1 MRTYMEK
8 NEPSAWWLKPLKIAT
23 VILASI
29 AVMMILTLVCSVI
42 ILNSKLPESSGSV
55 MMIIV
60 SAITSVLMSVL
71 LTLNT
76 KSKAIL
82 SALFAF
88 AVMFI
93 LKLILTN
100 IMVRGITFGRQ
111 GIVGIIFTAVFC
123 IIGSLIGANIKK

>member
-1 MRTYMEK
+1 MRSYMEK

-29 AVMMILTLVCSVI
+29 AVMMILTMICSVI

-55 MMIIV
+55 MMMIV
-60 SAITSVLMSVL
+60 SAITSILMSVL

-82 SALFAF
+82 SALLAF
-88 AVMFI
+88 AVMFF

-100 IMVRGITFGRQ
+100 IIAHDIAFGRQ

>member
-1 MRTYMEK
+1 MRSYMEK

-29 AVMMILTLVCSVI
+29 AVMMILTMICSVI

-55 MMIIV
+55 MMMIV
-60 SAITSVLMSVL
+60 SAITSILMSVL

-82 SALFAF
+82 SALLAF
-88 AVMFI
+88 AVMFKADTYKYNCTRHSIRAPGDSRHNFYGGI
-93 LKLILTN
+93 LYY
-100 IMVRGITFGRQ
+100 RFSHRCQ
-111 GIVGIIFTAVFC
+111 H
-123 IIGSLIGANIKK
+123 

>member
-1 MRTYMEK
+1 MRSYMEK

-29 AVMMILTLVCSVI
+29 AVMMILTMICSVI

-55 MMIIV
+55 MMMIV
-60 SAITSVLMSVL
+60 SAITSILMSVL

-82 SALFAF
+82 SALLAF

-100 IMVRGITFGRQ
+100 IIAPAIAFGRQ

>member
-1 MRTYMEK
+1 MRSYMEK

-29 AVMMILTLVCSVI
+29 AVMMILAMICSVI

-55 MMIIV
+55 MMMIV
-60 SAITSVLMSVL
+60 SAITSILMSVL

-82 SALFAF
+82 SALLAF
-88 AVMFI
+88 SVMFI

-100 IMVRGITFGRQ
+100 IIAHDIAFGRQ

>member
-1 MRTYMEK
+1 MRSYMEK

>member
-1 MRTYMEK
+1 MRSYMEK

-29 AVMMILTLVCSVI
+29 AVMMILTMICSVI

-55 MMIIV
+55 MMMIV
-60 SAITSVLMSVL
+60 SAITSILMSVL

-82 SALFAF
+82 SALLAF
-88 AVMFI
+88 SVMFI

-100 IMVRGITFGRQ
+100 IIAHDIAFGRQ

>member
-1 MRTYMEK
+1 MRSYMEK

-29 AVMMILTLVCSVI
+29 AVMMILTMICSVI

-55 MMIIV
+55 MMMIV
-60 SAITSVLMSVL
+60 SATTSILMSVL

-82 SALFAF
+82 SALLAF

-100 IMVRGITFGRQ
+100 IIAHDIAFGRQ

>member
-1 MRTYMEK
+1 MRSYMEK

-29 AVMMILTLVCSVI
+29 AVMMILTMICSVI
-42 ILNSKLPESSGSV
+42 ILYSKLPESSGSV
-55 MMIIV
+55 MMMIV
-60 SAITSVLMSVL
+60 SAITSILMSVL

-82 SALFAF
+82 SALLAF

-100 IMVRGITFGRQ
+100 IIAHDIAFGRQ

>member
-1 MRTYMEK
+1 MRSYMEK

-29 AVMMILTLVCSVI
+29 AVMMILTMICSVI

-55 MMIIV
+55 MMMIV
-60 SAITSVLMSVL
+60 SAITSILMSVH

-82 SALFAF
+82 SALLAF

-100 IMVRGITFGRQ
+100 IIAHDIAFGRQ

>member
-1 MRTYMEK
+1 MRSYMEK

-29 AVMMILTLVCSVI
+29 AVMMILTMICSVI
-42 ILNSKLPESSGSV
+42 ILNSRLPESSGSV
-55 MMIIV
+55 MMMIV
-60 SAITSVLMSVL
+60 SATTSILMSVL

-82 SALFAF
+82 SALLAF

-100 IMVRGITFGRQ
+100 IIAHDIAFGRQ

>member
-1 MRTYMEK
+1 MRSYMEK

-111 GIVGIIFTAVFC
+111 GIVGIIFTVVFC

>member
-1 MRTYMEK
+1 MRSYMEK

-29 AVMMILTLVCSVI
+29 AVMMILTMICSVI

-55 MMIIV
+55 MMMIV
-60 SAITSVLMSVL
+60 SAITSILMSVL

-76 KSKAIL
+76 KYKAIL
-82 SALFAF
+82 SALLAF

-100 IMVRGITFGRQ
+100 IIAHDIAFGRQ

>member
-1 MRTYMEK
+1 MRSYMEK

-29 AVMMILTLVCSVI
+29 AVMMILTMICSVI
-42 ILNSKLPESSGSV
+42 ILNSKLPESSV
-55 MMIIV
+55 MMMIV
-60 SAITSVLMSVL
+60 SAITSILMSVL

-82 SALFAF
+82 SALLAF

-100 IMVRGITFGRQ
+100 IIAHDIAFGRQ

>member
-1 MRTYMEK
+1 MRSYMEK
-8 NEPSAWWLKPLKIAT
+8 NEPSAWWLKLLKIAT

-29 AVMMILTLVCSVI
+29 AVMMILTMICSVI

-55 MMIIV
+55 MMMIV
-60 SAITSVLMSVL
+60 SAITSILMSVL

-82 SALFAF
+82 SALLAF

-100 IMVRGITFGRQ
+100 IIAHDIAFGRQ